1 MKCKN
6 DVLMNKIG
14 LNKINDRTEV
24 ELTILNDL
32 PDCKKINTKNF
43 IPVEGS
49 RVTYNYYLTPSNR
62 FDCMKNGC
70 VNTGTLMIEPAG
82 EISPGFAVFRAPFD
96 ATEVAAGIITMYIY
110 ADTEIAHFPIDLTV
124 SISSDNLL
132 EGNVVNADQYSV
144 TVNAADIK
152 SDGFAAIAIDLSKEP
167 TTTVGNGWTPSAEG
181 AYIDVSALEHFG
193 VSSIAIFDDIEDFET
208 TDVVV
213 IGCIS
218 DLSGSFDVP
227 ATTSRCWGAS
237 YDTTN
242 LSFDR
247 TITGNKV
254 TPNYWKLNPLHGK
267 PRVTTSWISTTIE
280 KTIVALNGF
289 GATTL
294 ADMNQDECGFL
305 GIQIA
310 DACNVTDSM
319 LKRLALPNT
328 DATIDE
334 RHYVA
339 VANDNGST
347 TIYFNQ
353 RLVGQKV
360 IVTYP
365 KTVPVERIEGN
376 KENVGDVRV
385 RMAYK
390 ISQTDGAEFIYTFNN
405 VLITSFPATI
415 TTDEPEFSFTVSI
428 QPDDDGNYYTI
439 DRVIV

>member
-43 IPVEGS
+43 IPVEG
-49 RVTYNYYLTPSNR
+49 VTSAYNYYMVPTNR

-70 VNTGTLMIEPAG
+70 VNTGTLIVNPAG
-82 EISPGFAVFRAPFD
+82 EMSPGVAIFRAPFD
-96 ATEVAAGIITMYIY
+96 ATEFAAGIVTMYIH
-110 ADTEIAHFPIDLTV
+110 ADSDEVVFPVEIRVA
-124 SISSDNLL
+124 ISSD
-132 EGNVVNADQYSV
+132 ENATNSDEYTVSV
-144 TVNAADIK
+144 GEADIK
-152 SDGFAAIAIDLSKEP
+152 PDGFAAIAIDLSKQP
-167 TTTVGNGWTPSAEG
+167 TTTVGTGWAPSAEG
-181 AYIDVSALEHFG
+181 AYISVSSLTKFG

-289 GATTL
+289 GAITI